1 MTKGSK
7 KMYYAGIGSRKTP
20 QACLDFMTKI
30 GRVCTKKDLTLRSG
44 GAIGADQAF
53 ERGCDLESGQKEI
66 WTPKSQHIVEHE
78 WAIEKAKA
86 VCWEYPLHKMKPY
99 TRSLIIRNMYQI
111 FGDDE
116 ENLKPVKFVVFYCV
130 GDPLMRGKESGGTRY
145 TVRAA
150 HNYNIPHFNLRTC
163 QINFA
168 EYLKEYPNLAS
179 LSSPF

>member
-44 GAIGADQAF
+44 GAVGADQAF
-53 ERGCDLESGQKEI
+53 ERGCDLESGQKEV
-66 WTPKSQHIVEHE
+66 WTPKSQYVVEHE

>member
-1 MTKGSK
+1 
-7 KMYYAGIGSRKTP
+7 MYYAGIGSRKTP

-44 GAIGADQAF
+44 GAVGADQAF

-150 HNYNIPHFNLRTC
+150 HNYNIPHFNLRTA
-163 QINFA
+163 QLYFA
-168 EYLKEYPNLAS
+168 EYLKAYPNPL
-179 LSSPF
+179 LNPQFIPF

>member
-53 ERGCDLESGQKEI
+53 ERGCDLESGQKEV
-66 WTPKSQHIVEHE
+66 WTPKSQYVVEHE

>member
-1 MTKGSK
+1 
-7 KMYYAGIGSRKTP
+7 MYYAGIGSRKTP

-53 ERGCDLESGQKEI
+53 ERGCDLESGQKEV
-66 WTPKSQHIVEHE
+66 WTPKSQYVVEHE